1 MENEKYKYNEDVK
14 KAIAFIFLLSLIIV
28 VIINIT
34 FFNLT
39 DYKFNTEMFLSILP
53 FNLIGLSLTLY
64 VVLAIFY
71 NIGKSLIDSQ

>member
-1 MENEKYKYNEDVK
+1 METEKTKYNDDVK

-28 VIINIT
+28 IILNVA
-34 FFNLT
+34 FYNLT
-39 DYKFNTEMFLSILP
+39 DFKFNTEMFLSLLP

-71 NIGKSLIDSQ
+71 NIGKSLTDNQ